1 MTKYLEMKGEKDMS
15 NLCQWSF
22 EGYFANYIFH
32 NEKTGEGIFKIC
44 TSHSFLMGDAVADR
58 IVVKRDARTKKDI
71 TWRYIICDA
80 TKCPTP
86 FFSKGTPLII
96 YGGFTREK
104 ERWIFKLNDVR
115 MESHDEMTLSN
126 YFNSGNFPELSYQ
139 QSMALITYLR
149 DTKQLNIIQ
158 FAEQE
163 NAAAILKEVFISI
176 CS

>member
-1 MTKYLEMKGEKDMS
+1 MKGEKDMS

-86 FFSKGTPLII
+86 FFRKEHHLL
-96 YGGFTREK
+96 FMAVLQEK
-104 ERWIFKLNDVR
+104 KNAGYLN
-115 MESHDEMTLSN
+115 
-126 YFNSGNFPELSYQ
+126 
-139 QSMALITYLR
+139 
-149 DTKQLNIIQ
+149 
-158 FAEQE
+158 
-163 NAAAILKEVFISI
+163 
-176 CS
+176 